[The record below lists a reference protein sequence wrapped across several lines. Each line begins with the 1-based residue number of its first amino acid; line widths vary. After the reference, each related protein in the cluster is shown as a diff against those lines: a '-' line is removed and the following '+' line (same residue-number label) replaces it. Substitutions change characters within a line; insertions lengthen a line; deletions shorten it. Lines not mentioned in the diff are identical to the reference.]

1 MDDFAQEWSKSV
13 NLFIKIRRE
22 VQGDNTTFLEPINM
36 DREQRIDHYVQRL
49 TDKGFEIYD
58 VRRELEQQNVD
69 EEEIKIIVRAVDD
82 ELQAHLLKSANPDYA
97 GVFIR
102 IGIILILIGIA
113 LGLAVVFGV
122 IEPADFFI
130 FVYASFFGGLSVL
143 LVGLFKRKK
152 V

>member
-1 MDDFAQEWSKSV
+1 
-13 NLFIKIRRE
+13 
-22 VQGDNTTFLEPINM
+22 M
-36 DREQRIDHYVQRL
+36 DRKQRIDHYLQRL

-58 VRRELEQQNVD
+58 VRRELEQQNVE

-82 ELQAHLLKSANPDYA
+82 ELQARLLKSANPDYA

-113 LGLAVVFGV
+113 LALAMVVGV
-122 IEPADFFI
+122 VEPGDFFI

-143 LVGLFKRKK
+143 LFGLFKRKK
-152 V
+152 ADVDNTPDPSKGQTGRSRVSFRKKSQ